1 VYCTAYSVL
10 PAKGIPSIQFYL
22 HFSKQREE
30 KIRLERGKLIEYREG
45 FYKSYEVEEAASGVM
60 E

>member
-1 VYCTAYSVL
+1 MEC
-10 PAKGIPSIQFYL
+10 
-22 HFSKQREE
+22 
-30 KIRLERGKLIEYREG
+30 RGAFCKSYGVDEAASGVVEAATRVIEYREG